1 MLLETPKPDPLE
13 KNQVFLPL
21 SFFFF
26 LDLGYRILADINFFF
41 FLVGEQYFG
50 PNVYGCINNC
60 NGSPLVLGVFN
71 LNHAFIFTYFG

>member
-1 MLLETPKPDPLE
+1 MLLETPEPGTLE

-21 SFFFF
+21 SFFI
-26 LDLGYRILADINFFF
+26 DLGHGILADINFFF

-60 NGSPLVLGVFN
+60 NGSPLVFGVFN
-71 LNHAFIFTYFG
+71 LNNAFIFTYFV